1 MSDKIYKDLFDAFV
15 GDIKITWYE
24 RIYYYLRRKF
34 RDTQYFFMKI
44 LQTLRHGYP
53 DWHVFDFKS
62 WHSEAVAPKLKRL
75 KKSKDGY
82 PGTLSSHD
90 EWQEILEKMIWSFE
104 HHDDSVEPIYSDDF
118 DHRYKK
124 EVSDEYVTL
133 IPLNETGTV
142 DWTPVREHEKR
153 VQEGLDLF
161 AKYYWN
167 LWS

>member
-34 RDTQYFFMKI
+34 EDTQYFFKKI
-44 LQTLRHGYP
+44 LQTLRNGYP
-53 DWHVFDFKS
+53 DWHVFEFKS
-62 WHSEAVAPKLKRL
+62 WHSGVVVPRLKDL

-104 HHDDSVEPIYSDDF
+104 HHDDHVYPIYSNDYDK
-118 DHRYKK
+118 RYRVIENDKYITCESMNK
-124 EVSDEYVTL
+124 
-133 IPLNETGTV
+133 TGTV
-142 DWTPVREHEKR
+142 DWSPVIDHQNK